1 MVQLSSGGRQ
11 WTGVMIRSTGRI
23 LTTSGDLGASPLAD
37 FTIGDVSG
45 QAWVIGRND
54 DFDLAVLDV
63 IDPQGP
69 YPFVTL
75 KSAPGHPLVNETF
88 TLLQFSNFGSNLITA
103 ATSVLSLRPDR
114 NGIQYIQLQTLQSE
128 GSQGGALVDGQGV
141 VRGLRMSRAQML
153 ELFDNAF
160 GEWAMESQ
168 ALANQLVPRLEAGIS
183 VIDTPAPTCG
193 GEGPPPPRPGVFRG
207 RHHQR
212 RRHAPC
218 GQPRCTHA
226 YAAAA
231 RKSGTRARLATRAAT
246 MFPSAPAH
254 RQLQSN
260 ATVEFWYDRM
270 VAPQTAAFVLQ
281 TS

>member
-1 MVQLSSGGRQ
+1 
-11 WTGVMIRSTGRI
+11 MIRSTGRI

-37 FTIGDVSG
+37 FTIGDATG

-88 TLLQFSNFGSNLITA
+88 TLLQFSNFGSNLITV

-141 VRGLRMSRAQML
+141 VRGLRMSRAQIL
-153 ELFDNAF
+153 DLFDSTF

-168 ALANQLVPRLEAGIS
+168 ALVNQLVPRLEAGIS
-183 VIDTPAPTCG
+183 VVDKPPPTCHAQ
-193 GEGPPPPRPGVFRG
+193 GPPPPRPASIRGDITSGGVSLPVGSQVYARVRG
-207 RHHQR
+207 GGAEEWDAYTLKNEGRYIFSI
-212 RRHAPC
+212 
-218 GQPRCTHA
+218 GTCT
-226 YAAAA
+226 
-231 RKSGTRARLATRAAT
+231 RE
-246 MFPSAPAH
+246 
-254 RQLQSN
+254 LQSN

-270 VAPQTAAFVLQ
+270 VAPQTTTFVLE
-281 TS
+281 TSEVLDLAFP